1 MGTRHWPEDADDEV
15 ERLECVISK
24 LRTTITE
31 QQARIA
37 QLEEALKVA
46 RDALKELSPEETLG
60 QHFSN
65 NCSCAAINKI
75 NEVIGR

>member
-1 MGTRHWPEDADDEV
+1 MEIDPRDLTGRSCDAEY
-15 ERLECVISK
+15 ELKI
-24 LRTTITE
+24 ITE